1 MFERRSGD
9 AQQRLYTDLVFPS
22 SMRILVIDNGGQWTH
37 REWRVLRDL
46 GVETEIVPN
55 TTPLE
60 NIKADGIVLSGGSP
74 RVGLNKEAMGLCGEY
89 IDKAGVPVLGI
100 CAGHQ
105 FMATHLGGKAGPSK
119 VPEFGK
125 TLVNIDDED
134 EILKGLPLTI
144 VAWESHNDEV
154 TELPPDFVALAQSD
168 SCRIQAMRHKTRPLF
183 GLQFHPEVE
192 HTDNGYE
199 IFQAFLDVCQACKK
213 E

>member
-1 MFERRSGD
+1 
-9 AQQRLYTDLVFPS
+9 
-22 SMRILVIDNGGQWTH
+22 MRILVIDNGGQWTH

-55 TTPLE
+55 TTPVDT
-60 NIKADGIVLSGGSP
+60 IKADGLILSGGSP
-74 RVGLNKEAMGLCGEY
+74 RVGLNAEAMGKCGDY
-89 IDKAGVPVLGI
+89 IDKSGLPVMGI

-105 FMATHLGGKAGPSK
+105 FMAVHLGGTAGPSK

-125 TLVNIDDED
+125 VLMTVDDED
-134 EILKGLPLTI
+134 DLFKGLPDVL
-144 VAWESHNDEV
+144 VVWESHNDEV
-154 TELPPDFVALAQSD
+154 VQLPPGFRSLAHSD
-168 SCRIQAMRHKTRPLF
+168 NCQIQAMRHENRPLF

-199 IFQAFLDVCQACKK
+199 VFQAFIDVCAAHKK